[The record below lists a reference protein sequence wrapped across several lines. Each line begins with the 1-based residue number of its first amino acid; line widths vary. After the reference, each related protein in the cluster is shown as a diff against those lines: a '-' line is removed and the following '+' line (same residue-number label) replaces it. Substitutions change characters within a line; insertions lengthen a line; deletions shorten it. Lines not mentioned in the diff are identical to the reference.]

1 MPSGSSSQKYLK
13 RMIQN
18 TLGNKKRLELKRT
31 LILLHLMPPSTQ
43 LNDVSDRSHG
53 KIVVATRTFLTL
65 EQIFIL
71 YQADF
76 FTQLEQPDCKE
87 LP

>member
-1 MPSGSSSQKYLK
+1 
-13 RMIQN
+13 
-18 TLGNKKRLELKRT
+18 
-31 LILLHLMPPSTQ
+31 MPPSSQ